1 MPTNWVIE
9 NFCLVQEEGGNI
21 LMEDSDLV
29 SLQEFDSTTWTEQTA
44 TGAG

>member
-9 NFCLVQEEGGNI
+9 NFCLIQEDGGNI
-21 LMEDSDLV
+21 LMEDSALV
-29 SLQEFDSTTWTEQTA
+29 SLQEFDSTAWTEQTA